1 MATPRPAVHVVATG
15 GSIAG
20 LGPHRLDYILY
31 PELGQRLS
39 IEEMLA
45 RIPEAHDIA
54 EIQAENLIRV
64 GSPSIGP
71 PEWLQLAQRINA
83 LFSSAHPPP
92 GHSSH
97 AWHSHPGRD
106 RLFSP
111 SHRQIRAPGRGHRGH
126 ATAHSRGH
134 GC

>member
-15 GSIAG
+15 GSISG

-64 GSPSIGP
+64 GSTSIGP
-71 PEWLQLAQRINA
+71 PEWLQLAQICRETGKE
-83 LFSSAHPPP
+83 HMVKV
-92 GHSSH
+92 HSGEGV
-97 AWHSHPGRD
+97 ANHPGPEPCGGLREGTD
-106 RLFSP
+106 EKSV
-111 SHRQIRAPGRGHRGH
+111 GGHVGGTLR
-126 ATAHSRGH
+126 REN
-134 GC
+134 C

>member
-15 GSIAG
+15 GSISG

-39 IEEMLA
+39 IEAMLA

-54 EIQAENLIRV
+54 EIQAETLLRV

-83 LFSSAHPPP
+83 ELTMLP
-92 GHSSH
+92 GIGHYPH
-97 AWHSHPGRD
+97 LQNPKQAID
-106 RLFSP
+106 EV
-111 SHRQIRAPGRGHRGH
+111 RASFR
-126 ATAHSRGH
+126 
-134 GC
+134 

>member
-1 MATPRPAVHVVATG
+1 MLCTVSKWDGSRAVQGTRSPHRLRPPDKRSLTRGERRIATPLPAVHVVATG
-15 GSIAG
+15 GSISG

-71 PEWLQLAQRINA
+71 PEWLQLAQRINQ
-83 LFSSAHPPP
+83 LF
-92 GHSSH
+92 
-97 AWHSHPGRD
+97 
-106 RLFSP
+106 
-111 SHRQIRAPGRGHRGH
+111 
-126 ATAHSRGH
+126 ATDTSLP
-134 GC
+134 

>member
-15 GSIAG
+15 GSISG

-64 GSPSIGP
+64 GSTSIGP

-83 LFSSAHPPP
+83 LFSSAHPPQ
-92 GHSSH
+92 GMVVTH
-97 AWHSHPGRD
+97 GT
-106 RLFSP
+106 
-111 SHRQIRAPGRGHRGH
+111 
-126 ATAHSRGH
+126 ATLE
-134 GC
+134 

>member
-15 GSIAG
+15 GSISG

-39 IEEMLA
+39 IEAMLA

-64 GSPSIGP
+64 GSTSIGP
-71 PEWLQLAQRINA
+71 SEWSCI
-83 LFSSAHPPP
+83 
-92 GHSSH
+92 
-97 AWHSHPGRD
+97 
-106 RLFSP
+106 
-111 SHRQIRAPGRGHRGH
+111 
-126 ATAHSRGH
+126 
-134 GC
+134 

>member
-15 GSIAG
+15 GSISG

-31 PELGQRLS
+31 PELGQRFS

-64 GSPSIGP
+64 GST
-71 PEWLQLAQRINA
+71 
-83 LFSSAHPPP
+83 
-92 GHSSH
+92 SSH
-97 AWHSHPGRD
+97 C
-106 RLFSP
+106 
-111 SHRQIRAPGRGHRGH
+111 QIRAPGRGHRGH